1 MLLQLLEAGILANQ
15 QAIILGHFN
24 QYRLYEVD
32 RGYQLHSAI
41 RYIRERLTQKT
52 PILTGLP
59 FGHVTDKLTLPVGA
73 QVNLQASLKGFV
85 LEGKW

>member
-1 MLLQLLEAGILANQ
+1 VLASQ
-15 QAIILGHFN
+15 QAIIFGHFN

-32 RGYQLHSAI
+32 RGYQLDSALK
-41 RYIRERLTQKT
+41 YVRERLTKKI

-59 FGHVTDKLTLPVGA
+59 FGHVADKLTLPVGA